1 MWAALG
7 WALAAG
13 LPGLRADPE
22 NRTFDL
28 PAGEAGEILKRF
40 GQQAQREILFP
51 AEAVAGVKTHAVA
64 GDYTPRAAL
73 DRLLAHSGLSVV
85 EDARSGALM
94 IFRAAA
100 APPAG
105 AAPPAPR
112 KTETQTTEPRKTM
125 NRKTPLAVLGAMLGF
140 GAAEAQTPPPAP
152 AAPAKETPI
161 VLSEF
166 RVDTT
171 KDVGYRATNA
181 TSGTRLNTPIKDIP
195 MPINV
200 VTKEFIDDI
209 GAYDFKEALIYEAG
223 ITQDFIQTGNNF
235 LFSSSGTGQ
244 AGQGLGDRSS
254 TTINIRGYNSRR
266 QLRNGFVTTSVTD
279 NVNVSRVEVAKGP
292 QSLLYGVAVLGG
304 VVNII
309 PDYPLSVPR
318 YETKVVVGSDDFLRF
333 ELDATGPLVR
343 IADRQINYRL
353 AGAYQRFDGDPI
365 RDGDDRTR
373 KFLSALFET
382 KLFPNTN
389 LLLDVE
395 GGIFRTEANGF
406 RDLSDTNN
414 AAENTLN
421 FYGENNANTVFGDA
435 PQVARDWYG
444 SGEAYRLSGDDP
456 FSETRYYNVM
466 FEVTQ
471 KIFDGLS
478 LIGGINYSR
487 TDVENLSI
495 GGGVDYQRVFNAGN
509 PLTAAQQATLANL
522 RAQPT
527 YFEQTGLSFNN
538 VLFSRNYTG
547 ANDFRFRRIQYNW
560 TRPSS
565 DNENRQARL
574 DLNYNF
580 DLLGANHNFL
590 IGYHDRKTWS
600 KSLGSASLPV
610 GATGSTNV
618 FKSFSRDS
626 VLTPIEY
633 AGEGSRTSGRTS
645 NEEWNAGSYA
655 VYQGKY
661 WKDRVLLIG
670 GLRRDRFMV
679 RNRTWNYSLAPGA
692 DPALAASYVR
702 NAAPNAAAGTTRAD
716 FYRFKGETQYKNSP
730 TVGVSFKIDEALSI
744 YGLTATGLFPDAG
757 QQDGAGN
764 AVKPEYAKSREVG
777 AKFDLWKDDDGRTV
791 LSGAIAGYKIR
802 REDAVYNVFWAP
814 QPRSNN
820 GTGLGNVNVP
830 NSWTSFQTNQPQS
843 YLLPIQYIAAGDL
856 ATYRNSPAFRGERN
870 NLVLVDYRSLGT
882 AAADPLRRGM
892 EAIAAASMAQG
903 SQTLLQ
909 TSATGNTADDL
920 YANLAYENRN
930 ANVNYADESSG
941 FDVNFLYTPN
951 RSYSATFSYA
961 YQKQQVIGGFGLV
974 DQPNST
980 EYDSWWRYM
989 GFTTQ
994 QALAANLDESSV
1006 DFNSSVKGVRL
1017 IDNPEHS
1024 ANVWNKYTF
1033 TDGAMKGW
1041 DLGLGIN
1048 WFGSRQAEAA
1058 IDNGLR
1064 RRVTGR
1070 FKADFSQR
1078 FVVNTAVGFKRKIA
1092 GRDWNFRLNV
1102 NNLFDDQKDE
1112 RIVYNGIVGTSTAAP
1127 ARSVVYYNP
1136 RTWQF
1141 SVGTKF

>member
-1 MWAALG
+1 MTPSEPTPQAWKKILRGAALG
-7 WALAAG
+7 VAFALAQSGFSAET
-13 LPGLRADPE
+13 AKKAF
-22 NRTFDL
+22 NL
-28 PAGEAGEILKRF
+28 PAEPAEAALKRFSQQAGMEVVFVSAVTDGVRVNPVRGEFTPIEAGE
-40 GQQAQREILFP
+40 
-51 AEAVAGVKTHAVA
+51 
-64 GDYTPRAAL
+64 
-73 DRLLAHSGLSVV
+73 RLLAGTGLTLVRDAKTGVLSVTR
-85 EDARSGALM
+85 ANGATAQAPKNADS
-94 IFRAAA
+94 RPASAPAAA
-100 APPAG
+100 AGQANG
-105 AAPPAPR
+105 AAPIDS
-112 KTETQTTEPRKTM
+112 T
-125 NRKTPLAVLGAMLGF
+125 
-140 GAAEAQTPPPAP
+140 
-152 AAPAKETPI
+152 I
-161 VLSEF
+161 VLSTF
-166 RVDTT
+166 RVDAS
-171 KDVGYRATNA
+171 KDVGYRATNS
-181 TSGTRLNTPIKDIP
+181 TSGTRLNTPIKDLP

-200 VTKEFIDDI
+200 VTKEFIEDI

-235 LFSSSGTGQ
+235 LFSASGTGQ

-266 QLRNGFVTTSVTD
+266 QLRSGFVTSSVTD

-318 YETKVVVGSDDFLRF
+318 YEAKAVVGSDDFLRF
-333 ELDATGPLVR
+333 EFDATGPMVR
-343 IADRQINYRL
+343 VAGKQVNYRL

-365 RDGDDRTR
+365 RDGDDRER
-373 KFLSALFET
+373 RFLSGLFEV
-382 KLFPNTN
+382 KPFEKTN
-389 LLLDVE
+389 VLLDVE

-414 AAENTLN
+414 AAENVLN
-421 FYGENNANTVFGDA
+421 AYGENTPNTVFGDL

-466 FEVTQ
+466 LEITQ
-471 KIFDGLS
+471 KLTDQLS

-487 TDVENLSI
+487 TDVENLQVNGS
-495 GGGVDYQRVFNAGN
+495 VDYQRVFNGGQ
-509 PLTAAQQATLANL
+509 PLTAAQQTTLANL
-522 RAQPT
+522 RAQQT
-527 YFEQTGLSFNN
+527 YFEQTGLNFSNP
-538 VLFSRNYTG
+538 LFSRNYTG
-547 ANDFRFRRIQYNW
+547 ANDFRFRRLQYNW

-565 DNENRQARL
+565 DNENRQVRI

-580 DLLGANHNFL
+580 DLLRANHNFL
-590 IGYHDRKTWS
+590 VGFHDRKTWS
-600 KSLGSASLPV
+600 KNLGSAPLPV
-610 GATGSTNV
+610 DASGVTNS
-618 FKSFSRDS
+618 FKSFSRES
-626 VLTPIEY
+626 VLTPIRY
-633 AGEGSRTSGRTS
+633 AGEGSRTSNR
-645 NEEWNAGSYA
+645 NVFEEWNAGHYV

-670 GLRRDRFMV
+670 GLRRDRYMV
-679 RNRTWNYSLAPGA
+679 RSRTWNYSLTPGA
-692 DPALAASYVR
+692 DAREASSYVR
-702 NAAPNAAAGTTRAD
+702 NDTPTPATGTTRAD

-730 TVGVSFKIDEALSI
+730 TAGISFKVNDAISVYA
-744 YGLTATGLFPDAG
+744 LTATGFFPDAG

-764 AVKPEYAKSREVG
+764 AVNPEFAKSREVG
-777 AKFDLWKDDDGRTV
+777 VKFDLLRDREGRTV
-791 LSGAIAGYKIR
+791 ISGAVAGYNIR

-820 GTGLGNVNVP
+820 GTGLANVNVP
-830 NSWTSFQTNQPQS
+830 SSWTSFQTNQPQS
-843 YLLPIQYIAAGDL
+843 YLLPVQYIAAGDL
-856 ATYRNSPAFRGERN
+856 ASYRNSPAFRGERN

-892 EAIAAASMAQG
+892 EAAATASMAQG
-903 SQTLLQ
+903 SQTILQ
-909 TSATGNTADDL
+909 NASTGNTPDDL

-941 FDVNFLYTPN
+941 IDVSFLLTPN
-951 RSYSATFSYA
+951 RNYSATFSYS
-961 YQKQQVIGGFGLV
+961 YQKQEVIGGFGLV

-1006 DFNSSVKGVRL
+1006 DFDAGVKGVRL

-1033 TDGAMKGW
+1033 TEGALKGW
-1041 DLGLGIN
+1041 DVGLGIN

-1070 FKADFSQR
+1070 FRADFSER
-1078 FVVNTAVGFKRKIA
+1078 YVFNTAIGHRRKI
-1092 GRDWNFRLNV
+1092 GGLDWTFRLNV
-1102 NNLFDDQKDE
+1102 NNVLDDTKDE
-1112 RIVYNGIVGTSTAAP
+1112 RIVYNGIVGTVTGVP
-1127 ARSVVYYNP
+1127 ARSLVYYTP

>member
-1 MWAALG
+1 M
-7 WALAAG
+7 AAG
-13 LPGLRADPE
+13 GSGARAADDT
-22 NRTFDL
+22 RSFTL
-28 PAGEAGEILKRF
+28 EAGPAAQRLREF
-40 GQQAQREILFP
+40 GHQAQREILFP
-51 AEAVAGVKTHAVA
+51 AEAVAGVQTHAIR
-64 GDYTPRAAL
+64 GDLRPRDAL
-73 DRLLAHSGLSVV
+73 DRMLAGSGLTSV
-85 EDARSGALM
+85 EDAQTGALL
-94 IFRAAA
+94 ILRAAA
-100 APPAG
+100 APPG
-105 AAPPAPR
+105 PTMPR
-112 KTETQTTEPRKTM
+112 GPTNEPKPTEPGQPMT
-125 NRKTPLAVLGAMLGF
+125 RKTPLALLGALLGL
-140 GAAEAQTPPPAP
+140 GTASGQTAPAP
-152 AAPAKETPI
+152 AAAPTNSEVPI
-161 VLSEF
+161 ILQEF
-166 RVDTT
+166 RVDAT

-200 VTKEFIDDI
+200 VTKEFIEDI

-223 ITQDFIQTGNNF
+223 ITQDFVQTANNF
-235 LFSSSGTGQ
+235 LFSASGTGQ

-266 QLRNGFVTTSVTD
+266 QLRNGFVTSSVTD

-318 YETKVVVGSDDFLRF
+318 YEAKAAFGSDDFRRF
-333 ELDATGPLVR
+333 EFDATGPLLKV
-343 IADRQINYRL
+343 AGRQVNYRL
-353 AGAYQRFDGDPI
+353 AGAYQKFDGDPI
-365 RDGDDRTR
+365 RDGDDRER
-373 KFLSALFET
+373 RFLSSLFEV
-382 KLFPNTN
+382 KPWKNTN
-389 LLLDVE
+389 LLVDLE
-395 GGIFRTEANGF
+395 GGTFRTEANGF

-414 AAENTLN
+414 AGENTLN
-421 FYGENNANTVFGDA
+421 LYGENNANTVFGDL
-435 PQVARDWYG
+435 PNVARDWYG
-444 SGEAYRLSGDDP
+444 SGEAYRLSGNDP

-466 FEVTQ
+466 VELTQ
-471 KIFDGLS
+471 KIFDGLT

-487 TDVENLSI
+487 TDVQNLQV
-495 GGGVDYQRVFNAGN
+495 GGGVDYQRVFNNGQ
-509 PLTAAQQATLANL
+509 PLTAAQQTTLANL
-522 RAQPT
+522 RAQPS
-527 YFEQTGLSFNN
+527 YFEMTGLKFSNP
-538 VLFSRNYTG
+538 LFARDYTG
-547 ANDFRFRRIQYNW
+547 ANDFRFRRLQYNW

-565 DNENRQARL
+565 QNENRQVRL

-580 DLLGANHNFL
+580 NFLRANHNFL
-590 IGYHDRKTWS
+590 LGFHDRKTWATN
-600 KSLGSASLPV
+600 LGSASLPV
-610 GATGSTNV
+610 NSSGVTNQ
-618 FKSFSRDS
+618 FKSFSRES
-626 VLTPIEY
+626 VLTPIAY
-633 AGEGSRTSGRTS
+633 AGEGSRTSSRNS
-645 NEEWNAGSYA
+645 FSEWNAGHYV
-655 VYQGKY
+655 VYQGKL
-661 WKDRVLLIG
+661 WRDRVLLIG

-679 RNRTWNYSLAPGA
+679 RSRTWNYSLTPGA
-692 DPALAASYVR
+692 DPAQPASYVE
-702 NAAPNAAAGTTRAD
+702 NATPTPATGTTRPD

-730 TVGVSFKIDEALSI
+730 TAGVSFRVNEAISL
-744 YGLTATGLFPDAG
+744 YGLTATGLFPDSG

-764 AVKPEYAKSREVG
+764 AVNPEFARSKEVG
-777 AKFDLWKDDDGRTV
+777 AKFDLWRDREGRTV
-791 LSGAIAGYKIR
+791 LSGSIAGYKIK

-820 GTGLGNVNVP
+820 GTALANVNVAT
-830 NSWTSFQTNQPQS
+830 SWTSFQTNQPQS
-843 YLLPIQYIAAGDL
+843 YLLPIQYISAGDM
-856 ATYRNSPAFRGERN
+856 ASYRNSPAFRGERN
-870 NLVLVDYRSLGT
+870 NLILVDYRSLGN
-882 AAADPLRRGM
+882 AASDPLRRGM
-892 EAIAAASMAQG
+892 EAAATASMAQG
-903 SQTLLQ
+903 SQTILQ
-909 TSATGNTADDL
+909 TGATGNTPDDL

-941 FDVNFLYTPN
+941 FDVSLLFTPN
-951 RSYSATFSYA
+951 RNYSATFSYA
-961 YQKQQVIGGFGLV
+961 YQKQEVIGGFGLV

-994 QALAANLDESSV
+994 QALAVNLDESSV
-1006 DFNSSVKGVRL
+1006 DFNAGVVGVRL

-1033 TDGAMKGW
+1033 TDGTLRGW
-1041 DLGLGIN
+1041 DFGLGLN

-1078 FVVNTAVGFKRKIA
+1078 IVVNTAIGLKRKIG

-1102 NNLFDDQKDE
+1102 NNLLDDQKDE